1 MTRRGSALFVF
12 FLATVLAV
20 QPVLALG
27 SREAPASGVL
37 VRLGA
42 LKGPT
47 GIGLVRVFEALPKLA
62 GGDTLELQAVASADA
77 MAAKLVAGELD
88 AAVLPVN
95 LAAKLYASGL
105 PYRLAA
111 VVGMGMV
118 SVVTTDPEIRTF
130 EDLKGREVHV
140 AGQGATPEYLI
151 RTIAE
156 ARGLEPDR
164 DLILAFRLPYP
175 EIAAS
180 LVAGR
185 ISLAVLPE
193 PFTTQALMGNPSV
206 RVPFSLD
213 QLWAEA
219 TGRPGYPMSV
229 LVIRDSLIRD
239 RAASVRAVLDA
250 YAESIDWVKANPAE
264 AGILV
269 EKHEL
274 GLKAAVAAAAIPR
287 SAYVF
292 TPAPKARPDVEALL
306 SVFLKIEPKS
316 VGGKLPDPGF
326 YAEIPKR

>member
-1 MTRRGSALFVF
+1 MNRSFLRTVSF
-12 FLATVLAV
+12 FLLA
-20 QPVLALG
+20 ALG
-27 SREAPASGVL
+27 ALPSAALGGREAPTAGLVL
-37 VRLGA
+37 RLGA

-47 GIGLVRVFEALPKLA
+47 GIGMVRVFEVPPKLA
-62 GGDTLELQAVASADA
+62 SGDSLELQAVPSADA
-77 MAAKLVAGELD
+77 MAAKLVAGEID

-95 LAAKLYASGL
+95 LAAKLYTAGL

-118 SVVTTDPEIRTF
+118 SVVTTDPEVRSF
-130 EDLKGREVHV
+130 DDLRGREVHV
-140 AGQGATPEYLI
+140 AGQGATPEYLV

-156 ARGLEPDR
+156 ARGLDPDK
-164 DLILAFRLPYP
+164 DLALAFRLPYP

-185 ISLAVLPE
+185 VSLAVLPE
-193 PFTTQALMGNPSV
+193 PFTTQALAGNPRA

-213 QLWAEA
+213 ELWREA

-239 RAASVRAVLDA
+239 RPASIRALLRA
-250 YAESIDWVKANPAE
+250 YADSIGWVKANPAE
-264 AGILV
+264 AGTLV
-269 EKHEL
+269 EKHDL

-292 TPAPKARPDVEALL
+292 IPALEARADLEALL
-306 SVFLKIEPKS
+306 EVFLRIEPKS
-316 VGGKLPDPGF
+316 IGGRLPDPGF
-326 YAEIPKR
+326 YAEIPTR

>member
-1 MTRRGSALFVF
+1 MKYRMLCLLAALSALPAF
-12 FLATVLAV
+12 
-20 QPVLALG
+20 ALG
-27 SREAPASGVL
+27 GRETPGRGTVIK
-37 VRLGA
+37 LGA

-47 GIGLVRVFEALPKLA
+47 GIGMVRVFEAPPKLA
-62 GGDTLELQAVASADA
+62 AGDALELQAVSSADA

-95 LAAKLYASGL
+95 LAAKLYASGV

-118 SVVTTDPEIRTF
+118 SVVTTDPGVRTF
-130 EDLKGREVHV
+130 EDLKGRETHV

-151 RTIAE
+151 RTIAS
-156 ARGLEPDR
+156 ARGLDPDR
-164 DLILAFRLPYP
+164 DLSLAFRLPYP

-180 LVAGR
+180 LVADR

-193 PFTTQALMGNPSV
+193 PFATQALAGNPLA

-213 QLWAEA
+213 QLWREA

-229 LVIRDSLIRD
+229 LVIRDSVIRD
-239 RAASVRAVLDA
+239 RPADLRALLDA
-250 YAESIDWVKANPAE
+250 YRDSIAWVKANPAE

-269 EKHEL
+269 EKHDL

-292 TPAPKARPDVEALL
+292 VPAAQARADVEALFE
-306 SVFLKIEPKS
+306 VFLRIAPQTI
-316 VGGKLPDPGF
+316 GGGLTDAEF

>member
-1 MTRRGSALFVF
+1 MKRLLPFAAV
-12 FLATVLAV
+12 VLLSL
-20 QPVLALG
+20 PSFALG
-27 SREAPASGVL
+27 TREAPTPAVVL
-37 VRLGA
+37 RLGA

-47 GIGLVRVFEALPKLA
+47 GIGMVRVFESPPYLP
-62 GGDTLELQAVASADA
+62 GGVTLELQAVPSADA
-77 MAAKLVAGELD
+77 MAAKLVSGELD

-95 LAAKLYASGL
+95 LAAKLYVSGL

-118 SVVTTDPEIRTF
+118 SVVTTDPGIRTF

-151 RTIAE
+151 RTIAA
-156 ARGLEPDR
+156 ARGLDPDR
-164 DLILAFRLPYP
+164 DLALAFRLPYP

-193 PFTTQALMGNPSV
+193 PFATQALLGNPNA

-213 QLWAEA
+213 QFWREA

-229 LVIRDSLIRD
+229 LVIRDSVIRD
-239 RAASVRAVLDA
+239 RAASVRVLLDA
-250 YAESIDWVKANPAE
+250 YRDSIAWVKANPAE
-264 AGILV
+264 AGTLV
-269 EKHEL
+269 EKHDL

-292 TPAPKARPDVEALL
+292 IPAPEARMDVEALL
-306 SVFLKIEPKS
+306 SVFLRITPKS
-316 VGGKLPDPGF
+316 IGGKLPDPSF
-326 YAEIPKR
+326 YAEIGKR

>member
-1 MTRRGSALFVF
+1 MNRLLSLF
-12 FLATVLAV
+12 L
-20 QPVLALG
+20 LALLSLPG
-27 SREAPASGVL
+27 FSLGGREPTAGASVL
-37 VRLGA
+37 RLGA
-42 LKGPT
+42 LKGPS
-47 GIGLVRVFEALPKLA
+47 GIGMVRMFESPPRLSR
-62 GGDTLELQAVASADA
+62 GDTLELQAVPSADA

-118 SVVTTDPEIRTF
+118 SVVTTDPAVRTF
-130 EDLKGREVHV
+130 EDLAGREVHV

-156 ARGLEPDR
+156 ARGLDPDR
-164 DLILAFRLPYP
+164 DLNLAFRLPYP

-180 LVAGR
+180 LAAGR

-193 PFTTQALMGNPSV
+193 PFATQALAGNPRA

-213 QLWAEA
+213 ELWKEA
-219 TGRPGYPMSV
+219 TGRPGYPMTA
-229 LVIRDSLIRD
+229 LVIRDAVLRD
-239 RAASVRAVLDA
+239 RPVSASALLAAYADSIAWVRAHPGDA
-250 YAESIDWVKANPAE
+250 GV
-264 AGILV
+264 LV
-269 EKHEL
+269 EKHDL
-274 GLKAAVAAAAIPR
+274 GLKASVAAAAIPR

-292 TPAPKARPDVEALL
+292 IPAPDARADVEALL
-306 SVFLKIEPKS
+306 AVFLRIAPKS
-316 VGGKLPDPGF
+316 IGGRLPDPSF

>member
-1 MTRRGSALFVF
+1 MNVRNFPRF
-12 FLATVLAV
+12 FLLFTATVAAQSLF
-20 QPVLALG
+20 ALG
-27 SREAPASGVL
+27 SRETPSAGIVF
-37 VRLGA
+37 RLGV

-47 GIGLVRVFEALPKLA
+47 GIGMVRVFETRPELV

-95 LAAKLYASGL
+95 MAAKLYTSGL
-105 PYRLAA
+105 PYRMAA

-118 SVVTTDPEIRTF
+118 SVVTTDPDIRTF

-156 ARGLEPDR
+156 SRGLDSEK
-164 DLILAFRLPYP
+164 DLTLAFRLPYP

-193 PFTTQALMGNPSV
+193 PFATQVLIGNPSA
-206 RVPFSLD
+206 RTPFSLD
-213 QLWAEA
+213 ELWKAA
-219 TGRPGYPMSV
+219 VGRPGYPMSV
-229 LVIRDSLIRD
+229 FVIRDSLVRD
-239 RAASVRAVLDA
+239 RTASVRALMDA
-250 YAESIDWVKANPAE
+250 YAASIAWVRGHPAD

-274 GLKAAVAAAAIPR
+274 GLKSAVASAAIPR

-292 TPAPKARPDVEALL
+292 IPASEARADVEALL

-316 VGGKLPDPGF
+316 VGGRLPDPGF
-326 YAEIPKR
+326 YAEIPRR

>member
-1 MTRRGSALFVF
+1 MNLRFSRAMSSFLLAALG
-12 FLATVLAV
+12 VL
-20 QPVLALG
+20 PSLALG
-27 SREAPASGVL
+27 GREAPAGTVL
-37 VRLGA
+37 RLGA

-47 GIGLVRVFEALPKLA
+47 GIGMVRVFEAPPKLA
-62 GGDTLELQAVASADA
+62 AGDSLELQTVPSADA

-118 SVVTTDPEIRTF
+118 SVVTTDPEVRSF
-130 EDLKGREVHV
+130 EDLRGREIHV

-156 ARGLEPDR
+156 ARGLDPDR
-164 DLILAFRLPYP
+164 DLALAFRLPYP

-193 PFTTQALMGNPSV
+193 PFATQALAGNP
-206 RVPFSLD
+206 RARIPFSLD
-213 QLWAEA
+213 QLWREA

-229 LVIRDSLIRD
+229 LVIRDSVIRD
-239 RAASVRAVLDA
+239 RPATVRALLGA
-250 YAESIDWVKANPAE
+250 YADSIAWVKANPAE
-264 AGILV
+264 AGALV
-269 EKHEL
+269 EKHDL

-292 TPAPKARPDVEALL
+292 LPAPEARADVEALL
-306 SVFLKIEPKS
+306 SVFLNIEPKS
-316 VGGKLPDPGF
+316 IGGRLPDPGF

>member
-1 MTRRGSALFVF
+1 MKRF
-12 FLATVLAV
+12 FSLTLIVLLSL
-20 QPVLALG
+20 PGFALG
-27 SREAPASGVL
+27 GREPDTGTAVL
-37 VRLGA
+37 RLGA
-42 LKGPT
+42 LKGPS
-47 GIGLVRVFEALPKLA
+47 GIGMVRMFETPPRLA
-62 GGDTLELQAVASADA
+62 KGEALELQAVPSADI

-118 SVVTTDPEIRTF
+118 SVVTTDPGVRTF
-130 EDLKGREVHV
+130 EDLAGREVHV

-156 ARGLEPDR
+156 ARGMDPDR
-164 DLILAFRLPYP
+164 DLNLAFHLPYP

-180 LVAGR
+180 LVADR

-193 PFTTQALMGNPSV
+193 PFTTQALAGNPRA

-213 QLWAEA
+213 ELWREA
-219 TGRPGYPMSV
+219 TGRPGYPMTAFV
-229 LVIRDSLIRD
+229 MRDSILRD
-239 RAASVRAVLDA
+239 RPASAKALLSA
-250 YAESIDWVKANPAE
+250 YADSIAWVRANPAD
-264 AGILV
+264 AGALV
-269 EKHEL
+269 EKHDL

-292 TPAPKARPDVEALL
+292 IPAPEARADVEALL
-306 SVFLKIEPKS
+306 AVFLRIAPKS
-316 VGGKLPDPGF
+316 IGGRLPDPSF
-326 YAEIPKR
+326 YAETPRR